1 MAKSVNEL
9 FGNLDCSL
17 SVRLS
22 HIKMRLSELVSLKP
36 DSLIEFKRIIESDFE
51 LCTDEKILARGNIIV
66 AGDRLSFL
74 VKSLGEEELS
84 LEQNRNYDSPIVSS
98 VGDEETTPTT
108 EAESSFS

>member
-1 MAKSVNEL
+1 MAESVNEL

-36 DSLIEFKRIIESDFE
+36 DSLIEFKKIIESDFE
-51 LCTDEKILARGNIIV
+51 LCTEEKILARGNIIA

-84 LEQNRNYDSPIVSS
+84 FEQNRDYESPVVSAVS
-98 VGDEETTPTT
+98 DESTTSTGDT
-108 EAESSFS
+108 ESSFS